1 MKVIPWKLVREKM
14 LMSVRRCSKDA
25 FHRRWRTYD
34 TPLPYMANNQRVID
48 LLEYRLS
55 KAVKT

>member
-14 LMSVRRCSKDA
+14 LTSVRQCSKA
-25 FHRRWRTYD
+25 TVHHKWRTYD
-34 TPLPYMANNQRVID
+34 TPLPYMASDQRVID
-48 LLEYRLS
+48 LLEYRLR